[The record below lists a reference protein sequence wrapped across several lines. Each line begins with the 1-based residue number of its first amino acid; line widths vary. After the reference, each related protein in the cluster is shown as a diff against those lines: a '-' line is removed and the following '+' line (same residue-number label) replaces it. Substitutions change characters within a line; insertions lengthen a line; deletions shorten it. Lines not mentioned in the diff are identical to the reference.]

1 MIFGIIK
8 FIFFY
13 FLYETL
19 SCVGVVAEVG
29 ATIVLDWLR
38 SLKNERIL
46 PFSSYYTIFD
56 KKMKEVTNRK
66 DKRYII
72 EMAIPFVN
80 MICIIPSLVEAC
92 KNVTNSQEYMEESHA
107 ISNIERER
115 ITEIKKDNGL
125 NIINKVQELD
135 NFVMD
140 ILNIEKVLN
149 KSENG
154 KFYMVGEKYSFD
166 ECSYVSFGTNMK
178 ITFGKMSGEMY
189 AMFDACDEEEIKD
202 IFPKFTPIAPE
213 EITDEKMT
221 LVFLRRPNEADICY
235 IITHLLY
242 TRHTR
247 ETIDSEIIPEEPE
260 NNGDVV
266 KLTK

>member
-80 MICIIPSLVEAC
+80 MICIIPCLVEAC
-92 KNVTNSQEYMEESHA
+92 KKVANSPEYMEESHE

-115 ITEIKKDNGL
+115 IAEIKKDNGL
-125 NIINKVQELD
+125 NIVNKVKELEK
-135 NFVMD
+135 FVIKPVD
-140 ILNIEKVLN
+140 IETVLK
-149 KSENG
+149 KSQNG
-154 KFYMVGEKYSFD
+154 KFYIVGETYSFD
-166 ECSYVSFGTNMK
+166 ECSYVSYGTNMR
-178 ITFGKMSGEMY
+178 IIFGKINGEMY
-189 AMFDACDEEEIKD
+189 AIFDAWNIEEIKD
-202 IFPKFTPIAPE
+202 IFPNFVPVDPD
-213 EITDEKMT
+213 EITDENMS
-221 LVFLRRPNEADICY
+221 LVFLRRPNDADICY
-235 IITHLLY
+235 IITHILY
-242 TRHTR
+242 TRHVR
-247 ETIDSEIIPEEPE
+247 EVIDSEPIPEEPE
-260 NNGDVV
+260 NNGSIV

>member
-29 ATIVLDWLR
+29 TTIVLDWLR

-92 KNVTNSQEYMEESHA
+92 KNVTNSPEYMKESHE
-107 ISNIERER
+107 ISNIEREG
-115 ITEIKKDNGL
+115 ISVIKRDTGL
-125 NIINKVQELD
+125 HLVDKVKKLEKFVINIV
-135 NFVMD
+135 D
-140 ILNIEKVLN
+140 IDTVLKSIEK
-149 KSENG
+149 G
-154 KFYMVGEKYSFD
+154 RFYMVGETYTFD
-166 ECSYVSFGTNMK
+166 ECSYVSFGTNMRV
-178 ITFGKMSGEMY
+178 TFGKINGNMY
-189 AMFDACDEEEIKD
+189 AIFDGCEEEIKEL
-202 IFPKFTPIAPE
+202 FPNFIPIDPD
-213 EITDEKMT
+213 EITDEKMS
-221 LVFLRRPNEADICY
+221 LIFLRRPNDADICY
-235 IITHLLY
+235 IITHILN
-242 TRHTR
+242 TRHNM
-247 ETIDSEIIPEEPE
+247 ETIDSKIIPEEPE